1 MKLFLLAMVL
11 FCVVASSATS
21 TAQDPVSSPHNA
33 TLPCCSAEIHPAVC
47 TSNTPKPEYKYSAAF
62 YPPGIIFP
70 VVSVGLHIASIA
82 AIEARLCILGQL
94 LSASNIAII
103 NLNAASIIVNTF
115 LLFEGPVMQAAP
127 NVIFC
132 KHIAYILHFSLLYQ
146 TVSLACLGVELARM
160 AIRNRKPDRSGCKTG
175 FIYIMVSLLV
185 PALIVAPTVLTYSIN
200 RSLVQYGVTSKNT
213 LQCWINNPT
222 ALITSTTFPSLLA
235 LVCCYTGLGM
245 GLLLTLSKRFRSAMR
260 RYLPLRSIGSDS
272 HSQQRMSLTR
282 YLLLALAIAVCA
294 VCSLLAIIFI
304 LHLVLTDLMPIHI
317 IEFLQLVKGIVIA
330 VVVLYNKK
338 IRMAIKTFFRRG
350 QLQDGVANG
359 IHPVVH
365 GNMGQAIGAD
375 DSNTVR
381 RNKAAPNSPPATP
394 TSPLVPADPFT
405 ECFYRP
411 TVTYGTA
418 GPRSRGSRAPH
429 RMVLKAPSLPTIPE
443 VPGY

>member
-11 FCVVASSATS
+11 SCVVASSAAGT
-21 TAQDPVSSPHNA
+21 QDLVSSPHNA
-33 TLPCCSAEIHPAVC
+33 TLPCCSAEIHPTAC

-94 LSASNIAII
+94 LSASDIAII

-222 ALITSTTFPSLLA
+222 ALITSSTFPSLLA
-235 LVCCYTGLGM
+235 LVCCCTGLGM
-245 GLLLTLSKRFRSAMR
+245 GLLLTLSKRFRSVMR
-260 RYLPLRSIGSDS
+260 RYLPLSIGSDS
-272 HSQQRMSLTR
+272 HSQQRMPLTR
-282 YLLLALAIAVCA
+282 YLLLALTIAVCA

-381 RNKAAPNSPPATP
+381 RNKAAPNSPPATL

-411 TVTYGTA
+411 TVTYGAA

-443 VPGY
+443 VSGY